1 MPKLNANVAKK
12 VREADTSNPFA
23 AVPAGIYRVK
33 LAKVESGKSKSG
45 NPMWTWH
52 FQATAPKEKKGL
64 REYTVISDDAMWK
77 IAQIFE
83 AFGEDPTT
91 STDDLLGREI
101 LVELGIEI
109 QTEGKGKG
117 QERNYIV
124 GYPEDQTQAPHLTE
138 EDTSDAEEQEA
149 PPKKAPAKKPAAK
162 KKAADDSPDF

>member
-1 MPKLNANVAKK
+1 MPKLNAQVAKK

-33 LAKVESGKSKSG
+33 LAKVESGKSKAGSS
-45 NPMWTWH
+45 MWTWH
-52 FQATAPKEKKGL
+52 FQATEPKEKKGL

-101 LVELGIEI
+101 LAELGIEI

-117 QERNYIV
+117 KTRNYIV
-124 GYPEDQTQAPHLTE
+124 GYPEDQQQAPHLFE
-138 EDTSDAEEQEA
+138 EDDSDAEEQAA
-149 PPKKAPAKKPAAK
+149 PPKKAAAK
-162 KKAADDSPDF
+162 KTEAKADDSPDF